1 MRSDKDFGED
11 LGKLLSDGNKK
22 QGKALFYILKNDVVV
37 TDLDNNF
44 ITILKDGTS
53 NGRVIDALIIKK

>member
-1 MRSDKDFGED
+1 M
-11 LGKLLSDGNKK
+11 GKLLSDGNKK